1 LGFSVW
7 FSLAYIALVS
17 QSLGMFLWFK
27 VLAIGPMEKV
37 ALVQLLQPFVT
48 LLGAILIL
56 NEEVVPSTWIVA
68 GLVALCVVG
77 SNRKKKKI
85 EK

>member
-1 LGFSVW
+1 
-7 FSLAYIALVS
+7 
-17 QSLGMFLWFK
+17 
-27 VLAIGPMEKV
+27 MEKV